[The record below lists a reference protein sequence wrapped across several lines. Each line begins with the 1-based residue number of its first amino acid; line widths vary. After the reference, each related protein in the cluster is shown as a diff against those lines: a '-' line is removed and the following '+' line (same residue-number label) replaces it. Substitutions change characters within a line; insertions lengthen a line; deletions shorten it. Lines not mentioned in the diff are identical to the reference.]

1 MNEKIN
7 LDSIDKKF
15 YQESESIMKADYIN
29 NIIES
34 YDKSPYE
41 CILID
46 GPWGVGKSYA
56 IKEALKNNNNVC
68 NISMFGLKDAQEIY
82 HEVFFQLAMKD
93 KKKIRILIS
102 KVINAY
108 STVSG
113 KMATIKGV
121 IESLVTE
128 KELFLNI
135 SKGFSDLHFIIIDD
149 LERMNYNINLQEVFG
164 IIDELKR
171 CNYVKVILVANTKE
185 ISQKELFHQYSEKVI
200 DRTYSITERP
210 EKVYWA
216 NLKIHHAF
224 ITEFLSKHPVKNL
237 RTLQKAQN
245 LYDDIR
251 LRLQNSYKDEFYT
264 EIRLACYA
272 IVVET
277 IDNLYYRMPDSN
289 QTDTMMK
296 FIQESQNKLE
306 SRIINYYLQGT
317 KISNNMVEILQK
329 YYENKFEINADEI
342 DAEYQIFIHAGDKAN
357 YYKSDDELK
366 QVLPSLAQNV
376 IQETN
381 IAKMLRYAD
390 EYFIW
395 NEHLQLDTDQLK
407 KEYQSKLCNMI
418 YKEIMNGNI
427 EYLTYGVEV
436 FHIQSQTNKNIVKEV
451 NQTVKNK
458 AIDEYVRYL
467 SGHTH
472 GEQAYQYSYTLRRFV
487 DNAFFKDAIS
497 RNVNALYNEK
507 SLPIHDVTEQQYRT
521 AYNIM
526 YVLYHENKDKFLAYC
541 DEAKTRCDNMAVHRI
556 NVLLK
561 EITGEN

>member
-1 MNEKIN
+1 
-7 LDSIDKKF
+7 
-15 YQESESIMKADYIN
+15 MKADYIN
-29 NIIES
+29 NIIQS

-56 IKEALKNNNNVC
+56 IREAFKNNHNIC

-82 HEVFFQLAMKD
+82 HEVFFQLVMRD
-93 KKKIRILIS
+93 KKKIRRLIS
-102 KVINAY
+102 KAINAY
-108 STVSG
+108 STISSR
-113 KMATIKGV
+113 MATIKG
-121 IESLVTE
+121 IIASLVTE

-135 SKGFSDLHFIIIDD
+135 SKSFSNLHFIIIDD
-149 LERMNYNINLQEVFG
+149 LERMNNNINLQEVFG

-185 ISQKELFHQYSEKVI
+185 ISQKELFQQYSEKVI

-245 LYDDIR
+245 LYDDVK
-251 LRLQNSYKDEFYT
+251 LRLHNSYKDDFYA

-277 IDNLYYRMPDSN
+277 IDNLYYKIPDN
-289 QTDTMMK
+289 YQTDTMMK

-306 SRIINYYLQGT
+306 TRIVTYYLQGT

-329 YYENKFEINADEI
+329 YYENKIDINANEI

-366 QVLPSLAQNV
+366 QVLPNLVQNV
-376 IQETN
+376 MQETN

-395 NEHLQLDTDQLK
+395 SEHLHLDTNQLK
-407 KEYQSKLCNMI
+407 EEYQSKLCHMI
-418 YKEIMNGNI
+418 YKEIMNGNM
-427 EYLTYGVEV
+427 EYLTYGIEL
-436 FHIQSQTNKNIVKEV
+436 FHIQSQTNKSIINVAM
-451 NQTVKNK
+451 QTAKK
-458 AIDEYVRYL
+458 KTITEYIKYL

-472 GEQAYQYSYTLRRFV
+472 GEQAFQYSYTLRKFM
-487 DNAFFKDAIS
+487 DNTCFKDVIS
-497 RNVNALYNEK
+497 HNINILYNEK
-507 SLPIHDVTEQQYRT
+507 SFPIHDVTEQQYRT
-521 AYNIM
+521 TYNIM

-541 DEAKTRCDNMAVHRI
+541 DKVKTRCDNMATHRI
-556 NVLLK
+556 NVILE
-561 EITGEN
+561 EITKAEQF

>member
-1 MNEKIN
+1 
-7 LDSIDKKF
+7 
-15 YQESESIMKADYIN
+15 MKADYIN
-29 NIIES
+29 NIIQS

-56 IKEALKNNNNVC
+56 IREAFKNNHNIC

-82 HEVFFQLAMKD
+82 HEVFFQLVMRD
-93 KKKIRILIS
+93 KKKIRRLIS
-102 KVINAY
+102 KAINAY
-108 STVSG
+108 STISSR
-113 KMATIKGV
+113 MATIKG
-121 IESLVTE
+121 IIASLVTE

-135 SKGFSDLHFIIIDD
+135 SKSFSNLHFIIIDD
-149 LERMNYNINLQEVFG
+149 LERMNNNINLQEVFG

-185 ISQKELFHQYSEKVI
+185 ISQKELFQQYSEKVI

-245 LYDDIR
+245 LYDDVK
-251 LRLQNSYKDEFYT
+251 LRLHNSYKDDFYA

-277 IDNLYYRMPDSN
+277 IDNLYYKIPDN
-289 QTDTMMK
+289 YQTDTMMK

-306 SRIINYYLQGT
+306 TRIVTYYLQGT

-329 YYENKFEINADEI
+329 YYENKIDINANEI

-366 QVLPSLAQNV
+366 QVLPNLVQNV
-376 IQETN
+376 MQETN

-395 NEHLQLDTDQLK
+395 SEHLHLDTNQLK
-407 KEYQSKLCNMI
+407 EEYQSKLCHMI
-418 YKEIMNGNI
+418 YKEIMNGNM
-427 EYLTYGVEV
+427 EYLTYGIEL
-436 FHIQSQTNKNIVKEV
+436 FHIQSQTNKSI
-451 NQTVKNK
+451 
-458 AIDEYVRYL
+458 
-467 SGHTH
+467 
-472 GEQAYQYSYTLRRFV
+472 
-487 DNAFFKDAIS
+487 
-497 RNVNALYNEK
+497 
-507 SLPIHDVTEQQYRT
+507 
-521 AYNIM
+521 
-526 YVLYHENKDKFLAYC
+526 
-541 DEAKTRCDNMAVHRI
+541 I
-556 NVLLK
+556 NVAMQTAK
-561 EITGEN
+561 KKDNY